1 MPWTLKSTGEVYE
14 GETHE
19 LVGRTYTGKTRTPES
34 CPLEWA
40 DEVKPAR
47 TSKGKYKAD
56 DPSTPKVNESKVA
69 KKPRAKKKVKP
80 DA

>member
-1 MPWTLKSTGEVYE
+1 MPWTLKGTGEVYS
-14 GETHE
+14 GEVHD
-19 LVGRTYTGKTRTPES
+19 LAGRTYTGKTRTSES
-34 CPLEWA
+34 RPLEWA

-69 KKPRAKKKVKP
+69 KKSRVKKKVKS